1 MYLQES
7 CWVSPEHS
15 IAVGSVLALPG
26 MCSETLS
33 PQTADCPGIKHLNH
47 EMSLKMLLKKKKE
60 ERDTGGYRP
69 RGSKNDKKMK
79 STEGYIVSDQ
89 ERWREGGIKRVTE
102 NKIR

>member
-47 EMSLKMLLKKKKE
+47 EMSLKMLFKKKKRKKE
-60 ERDTGGYRP
+60 TQGDTDP
-69 RGSKNDKKMK
+69 EAAKM
-79 STEGYIVSDQ
+79 
-89 ERWREGGIKRVTE
+89 
-102 NKIR
+102 IRK